1 MQELNAERASV
12 CMTLQSSQVTTL
24 KSISS
29 VHTVSVCF
37 LHIRLW
43 LLHSDAIGIL
53 LD

>member
-1 MQELNAERASV
+1 MPNEYPYDTSYYGTV
-12 CMTLQSSQVTTL
+12 QSTQVTTL
-24 KSISS
+24 KGISS